1 MNSQSDSN
9 STLLDG
15 ASSPVAP
22 IKVAVVEDN
31 DTVRTALTAI
41 VRMAPDL
48 SLCAAFPDAE
58 SAEEGMKKVVPD
70 VVLMDAFLPGK
81 SGIECTRWLHAEMP
95 LTRVIML
102 SIEEDSR
109 TVFHALEAG
118 ASGYLL
124 KPTEPVRILDAI
136 REVHLGGTPM
146 AREVARCLARVLRNR
161 SESAPGPVAPLQAE
175 QTAAPAGESISAK
188 ILGELLANWDQEVQS
203 VCRGMGDRLL
213 ELFCKW
219 GGGHDAKSEAG
230 LVNMLPMESGDVAIA
245 DIGDVVRDLARILV
259 PKKFA
264 VVTIEVHGSPESFGM
279 PVSLIR
285 ALLVPLIRSASRA
298 IAAGGSDEWPGRIHI
313 SALPV
318 GSGKGVRVAVDD
330 SGLPWEL
337 PAAEIERLLKTEPSK
352 KEHLSERLQLLHC
365 ARSVV
370 DGFGG
375 EVRVGDSSLGGA
387 RVEMALSFN
396 GVLP

>member
-1 MNSQSDSN
+1 MNSHSDSN
-9 STLLDG
+9 SALMDG
-15 ASSPVAP
+15 ESSPSAP
-22 IKVAVVEDN
+22 IRVAVVEDN

-48 SLCAAFPDAE
+48 ALCAAFPDAE
-58 SAEEGMKKVVPD
+58 SAVEGLKKVEPD

-146 AREVARCLARVLRNR
+146 AREVARSLARVLRNR
-161 SESAPGPVAPLQAE
+161 TEGNTASPVSSQAQTPEVPHVESHSGKSL
-175 QTAAPAGESISAK
+175 SD
-188 ILGELLANWDQEVQS
+188 LLAHWDLEVQS
-203 VCRGMGDRLL
+203 ACRGMGDRLL
-213 ELFCKW
+213 ELFCKL
-219 GGGHDAKSEAG
+219 GGGNGCKSLDTPEGGGA
-230 LVNMLPMESGDVAIA
+230 LEPADVAIA
-245 DIGDVVRDLARILV
+245 DIGDVVRGLARILV
-259 PKKFA
+259 PKKLA
-264 VVTIEVHGSPESFGM
+264 VVTIEVHGSAESFGM

-285 ALLVPLIRSASRA
+285 ALFVPLIRSAARA
-298 IAAGGSDEWPGRIHI
+298 IAAAGPGEWPGRIHL

-330 SGLPWEL
+330 SGMPWEL
-337 PAAEIERLLKTEPSK
+337 PADEVERLLRAKFDSK
-352 KEHLSERLQLLHC
+352 EQVCERVQLLRC
-365 ARSVV
+365 AQSVV
-370 DGFGG
+370 EGFCG
-375 EVRVGDSSLGGA
+375 EVRVSDSSLGGA

-396 GVLP
+396 GILP

>member
-15 ASSPVAP
+15 ESSPGAP

-58 SAEEGMKKVVPD
+58 SAVEGLKKVVPD

-95 LTRVIML
+95 MTRVIML

-109 TVFHALEAG
+109 MVFHALEAG

-146 AREVARCLARVLRNR
+146 AREVVRSLARVLRSR
-161 SESAPGPVAPLQAE
+161 AE
-175 QTAAPAGESISAK
+175 CGSGAAASPIEPITSKS
-188 ILGELLANWDQEVQS
+188 LGELLANWDQEVQS

-219 GGGHDAKSEAG
+219 GGGAG
-230 LVNMLPMESGDVAIA
+230 SKNGEGVENLGPVEEGDVAIA

-259 PKKFA
+259 PRKLA

-285 ALLVPLIRSASRA
+285 ALFVPLIRSASRA
-298 IAAGGSDEWPGRIHI
+298 IAAGGPNEWPGRIHL

-330 SGLPWEL
+330 SGSPWEL
-337 PAAEIERLLKTEPSK
+337 PAEEIEELLKAEPSK
-352 KEHLSERLQLLHC
+352 KERLPERLQLLRC
-365 ARSVV
+365 ARTVV

-375 EVRVGDSSLGGA
+375 EVRVSDSRLGGA

-396 GVLP
+396 GMLP